1 MATALGDR
9 ESLFFWALCESG
21 GHRSFPSPPGPCL
34 HHHLPGFP
42 RPFFSPPQVPG
53 MCVILRPRADAPFQT
68 LLPVPCLCVPL
79 SFLSPSHNESLHLFP
94 ISSPGFHPLPPQPAS
109 PVYALL
115 THYSSRLFCAEAP
128 CGLILLL
135 YQTGAC
141 QGHKP
146 PCRVSPAHGVAQNS
160 TLSVA
165 VICWVG
171 SFYLTLELGKWL
183 LTYTHGV

>member
-1 MATALGDR
+1 
-9 ESLFFWALCESG
+9 
-21 GHRSFPSPPGPCL
+21 
-34 HHHLPGFP
+34 
-42 RPFFSPPQVPG
+42 
-53 MCVILRPRADAPFQT
+53 MCVILRPSADAPFQT
-68 LLPVPCLCVPL
+68 LLPAPCLCVPL

-128 CGLILLL
+128 CWLILLL
-135 YQTGAC
+135 YQTEAC

-160 TLSVA
+160 SLSVA
-165 VICWVG
+165 VIFWVG
-171 SFYLTLELGKWL
+171 SFLFNPRTGEIAPQVHTWRLENTSQLSCWDL
-183 LTYTHGV
+183 QLIQL